1 MPDCLCYIIC
11 YIASFQARPSLTR
24 VCTAVDD
31 GEYILGCRPGRGFR
45 AVPYIIYKL
54 QLNPTLITND
64 VNNRVRNGH
73 FVPHQPRQKFN
84 WWTKKL
90 LTTGSRQSRGG
101 IYTVKPSSIKLHLT
115 FKCTQWPSGK
125 RRKTFVRHL
134 TSFRALKE
142 RETKCPITEP
152 IRVLFLIKLRG
163 ENATSLSIYRKISG
177 RCNLE

>member
-1 MPDCLCYIIC
+1 MLHYMLYCLIPGPTITHAGMHSRRRRRIHIRMPTWKRVPCGSVYI
-11 YIASFQARPSLTR
+11 YQ
-24 VCTAVDD
+24 
-31 GEYILGCRPGRGFR
+31 
-45 AVPYIIYKL
+45 L

-73 FVPHQPRQKFN
+73 FVPHQPRPKFN

-177 RCNLE
+177 RCNLESRTF